1 MITTTIII
9 ISNPHTL
16 SLDESFD
23 GTWQKIR
30 SKEGRMQLYRLIN
43 DIVNDEI
50 MKLREFNDNNKN
62 NYNDENEDDDIDD
75 ELSSNAD
82 ENLISIEAYQ
92 SLSGT
97 NFYINIH
104 IY

>member
-1 MITTTIII
+1 
-9 ISNPHTL
+9 
-16 SLDESFD
+16 
-23 GTWQKIR
+23 
-30 SKEGRMQLYRLIN
+30 MQLYRLIN